1 MTESQVVTDAENN
14 YALALSDDE
23 LLRYR
28 ALAEEAVD
36 FERTEWAAAGIREG
50 ASVAEI
56 GCGPGAILARLA
68 ELVGPTGSAIGI
80 DADPQAVAL
89 AAKEAEGL
97 AQAEV
102 RVGTALES
110 GLEPASFDVVMCRHV
125 LAHNLRAD
133 EAPIVEHLASLVK
146 PGGSLYLVDVDF
158 EAFRHC
164 HQDPV
169 LDEMEDK
176 YIAFQRARGCDLMVG
191 LRLGELLAGAGLHVE
206 RYLCGGLV
214 QRQPDGSRLPP
225 WAARAAMVAEGFAT
239 EEDIARWDEAF
250 IRRESSDQAMLLFPL
265 GKCIA
270 VGRRP

>member
-1 MTESQVVTDAENN
+1 MSEPHADAEFGNN

-23 LLRYR
+23 FLRYR
-28 ALAEEAVD
+28 ALAQEAVD
-36 FERTEWAAAGIREG
+36 FERAEWVAAGIQEG

-56 GCGPGAILARLA
+56 GCGPGAILKYLA
-68 ELVGPTGSAIGI
+68 EMVGPAGAVVGI

-89 AAKEAEGL
+89 ATQELEGL
-97 AQAEV
+97 AQTEV
-102 RVGTALES
+102 RVGTALET
-110 GLEPASFDVVMCRHV
+110 GLEPESFDVVMCRHV

-169 LDEMEDK
+169 LDDMEDK

-191 LRLGELLAGAGLHVE
+191 LRLGELLADAGLHVE

-225 WAARAAMVAEGFAT
+225 WAARRAMVAEGFAT
-239 EEDIARWDEAF
+239 EADVAHWDEAF

-270 VGRRP
+270 VGRRS

>member
-1 MTESQVVTDAENN
+1 MTEPKVVTEVEKS

-28 ALAEEAVD
+28 ALAEEAGD
-36 FERTEWAAAGIREG
+36 FERTEWEAAGIQEG
-50 ASVAEI
+50 ATVADI
-56 GCGPGAILARLA
+56 GCGPGAILAQLA
-68 ELVGPTGSAIGI
+68 RLVGPTGSAIGI
-80 DADPQAVAL
+80 DADPQAVAV
-89 AAKEAEGL
+89 AAKEVEGL
-97 AQAEV
+97 VQAEV
-102 RVGTALES
+102 RAGTALET
-110 GLEPASFDVVMCRHV
+110 GLEQASFDVVMCRHV

-133 EAPIVEHLASLVK
+133 EAPIVQHLASLVK

-169 LDEMEDK
+169 LDDMEEK

-191 LRLGELLAGAGLHVE
+191 LRLGALMADAGLHVE

-225 WAARAAMVAEGFAT
+225 WAARRAMVAEGFAT
-239 EEDIARWDEAF
+239 DEDLARWDEAF

-270 VGRRP
+270 IGRRS